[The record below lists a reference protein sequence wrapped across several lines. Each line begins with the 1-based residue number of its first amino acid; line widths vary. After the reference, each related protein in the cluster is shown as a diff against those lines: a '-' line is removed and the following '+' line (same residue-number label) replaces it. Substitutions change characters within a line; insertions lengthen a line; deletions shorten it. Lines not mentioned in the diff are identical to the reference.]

1 MTSRQKQLASRW
13 AIGTAGVMVLLGTL
27 QKLTCSAVG
36 WGSEEAFA
44 RLCYSDVSGLYAV
57 RGLGALSSPF
67 QPHLDSYGAV
77 EYPTGMWVVMWALA
91 AVTHLVSGRPDVTAR
106 THLTAEQA
114 SAAADLAAEAGTY
127 LVITGAVCAL
137 VAALITRAVV
147 RIQPELPLG
156 ALWAWAASPLLLFT
170 GLINWDLF
178 AVAATMSAV
187 LAVRQGRSVWAGI
200 WIGAGVS
207 LKLYPGLVLVAL
219 GILALRSR
227 QWRPLLRASL
237 AAAAAWLAI
246 NLPAYLASREAWSF
260 FWRFGSERPPH
271 MGSVWQALRIG
282 GYSFPTPTI
291 NTVTIVLLGVLVLV
305 VAALGVRARRPPS
318 LAALAF
324 LLVLG
329 FAAVNKVYSPQYV
342 LWLLPLAVLA
352 HPRVRDLVIW
362 QVGEAVYAV
371 VVMLH
376 IGGVTTP
383 AAGPDKIYVASIG
396 LRLLAE
402 SWFALQVVRRLLAE
416 GTDASPAQNREG

>member
-147 RIQPELPLG
+147 RITS
-156 ALWAWAASPLLLFT
+156 AWRPSFSSDSLR
-170 GLINWDLF
+170 W
-178 AVAATMSAV
+178 
-187 LAVRQGRSVWAGI
+187 VRGE
-200 WIGAGVS
+200 
-207 LKLYPGLVLVAL
+207 
-219 GILALRSR
+219 RSR
-227 QWRPLLRASL
+227 DRRAG
-237 AAAAAWLAI
+237 
-246 NLPAYLASREAWSF
+246 R
-260 FWRFGSERPPH
+260 H
-271 MGSVWQALRIG
+271 Q
-282 GYSFPTPTI
+282 
-291 NTVTIVLLGVLVLV
+291 
-305 VAALGVRARRPPS
+305 
-318 LAALAF
+318 
-324 LLVLG
+324 
-329 FAAVNKVYSPQYV
+329 
-342 LWLLPLAVLA
+342 
-352 HPRVRDLVIW
+352 RVRLRW
-362 QVGEAVYAV
+362 NS
-371 VVMLH
+371 
-376 IGGVTTP
+376 
-383 AAGPDKIYVASIG
+383 AG
-396 LRLLAE
+396 L
-402 SWFALQVVRRLLAE
+402 
-416 GTDASPAQNREG
+416 NRWPSTS